1 LKLPPPVCG
10 HDWVTSPGGR
20 RNSESTAA
28 AGRGRGA
35 AQRGRGGRRIRG
47 TRGGSRQGAIM
58 EYELEGRPAT
68 VLTLIWDF
76 SKAHRRL
83 AVRRHAWGFQA
94 CQPLHARGVLGLGG
108 LSYRGSRLGARL
120 SRLVPCIGDPM

>member
-1 LKLPPPVCG
+1 
-10 HDWVTSPGGR
+10 
-20 RNSESTAA
+20 
-28 AGRGRGA
+28 
-35 AQRGRGGRRIRG
+35 
-47 TRGGSRQGAIM
+47 M

-94 CQPLHARGVLGLGG
+94 CQPLHARGVLGLNTVGTFG
-108 LSYRGSRLGARL
+108 IGSLSYWGSRLGARL